1 MSRTR
6 RRRAAATDRTR
17 LTKPL
22 DLRTG
27 RSPWLDG
34 APRRPPLTRL
44 PRGLRT
50 EVLVV
55 GAGISGILVAHAL
68 AERGHEVTLIDRRM
82 PLTGSTAASTALLQ
96 FEIDTPLI
104 HLARRMGAV
113 RAGRAWRRS
122 KAALDALSATIH
134 RAGLGATVA
143 MRASLYLAG
152 DVLDARGLAAEAAA
166 RQRLG
171 LPSHWLGRRELRRLH
186 GLRRAAA
193 IRSEGN
199 LAAQP
204 LALAMGMLRRC
215 LARGVRVHAPHEARE
230 LAASR
235 RGVRVATA
243 DGAEIEA
250 RHVIFCTGYELPT
263 ILRHPEGHRIVSTW
277 ALATRPQPS
286 KLWPGSPL
294 IWEAA
299 DPYLYVRSTVDGR
312 VICGGADEPLRNAV
326 LRDRM
331 IARKTT
337 ALQRA
342 LGHLLPQLDTTPEYC
357 WAGSFGQSDSGL
369 PRIGAIPGHPR
380 CHAVLGFGG
389 NGITWSMMAAE
400 MLSAAVAGIRDP
412 DEALFAFP

>member
-1 MSRTR
+1 MPL
-6 RRRAAATDRTR
+6 RRAH
-17 LTKPL
+17 LTERI

-27 RSPWLDG
+27 RSPWLDP
-34 APRRPPLTRL
+34 APRRPRLARL
-44 PRGLRT
+44 PRRLRT
-50 EVLVV
+50 EVLII
-55 GAGISGILVAHAL
+55 GAGISGVLVAHAL

-104 HLARRMGAV
+104 HLARRLGV
-113 RAGRAWRRS
+113 RRAGRAWLRS

-143 MRASLYLAG
+143 TRASLYLAG

-166 RQRLG
+166 RARLG
-171 LPSHWLGRRELRRLH
+171 LPSRWLGRRELQRLH

-193 IRSEGN
+193 IHSEGN

-215 LARGVRVHAPHEARE
+215 LARGVRIHAPHEARE

-235 RGVRVATA
+235 RNVQVATA

-250 RHVIFCTGYELPT
+250 RHVIFCTGYELPA
-263 ILRHPEGHRIVSTW
+263 ILRDLDGHRIVSTW
-277 ALATRPQPS
+277 ALATCPQPAR
-286 KLWPGSPL
+286 LWPGSPL

-299 DPYLYVRSTVDGR
+299 DPYLYVRSTPDGR

-331 IARKTT
+331 TPRKT
-337 ALQRA
+337 AMLQLA
-342 LGHLLPQLDTTPEYC
+342 LGRLLPQLDTTAEYR

-400 MLSAAVAGIRDP
+400 MLTAAVAGIHDP
-412 DEALFAFP
+412 DAALFAFP

>member
-96 FEIDTPLI
+96 FEIDT
-104 HLARRMGAV
+104 
-113 RAGRAWRRS
+113 
-122 KAALDALSATIH
+122 
-134 RAGLGATVA
+134 
-143 MRASLYLAG
+143 
-152 DVLDARGLAAEAAA
+152 
-166 RQRLG
+166 
-171 LPSHWLGRRELRRLH
+171 
-186 GLRRAAA
+186 
-193 IRSEGN
+193 
-199 LAAQP
+199 
-204 LALAMGMLRRC
+204 
-215 LARGVRVHAPHEARE
+215 
-230 LAASR
+230 
-235 RGVRVATA
+235 
-243 DGAEIEA
+243 
-250 RHVIFCTGYELPT
+250 
-263 ILRHPEGHRIVSTW
+263 
-277 ALATRPQPS
+277 
-286 KLWPGSPL
+286 PL